1 MSKHAFSTATVI
13 SRTTGKPHHSHHNW
27 RTRIAAAFGGGLLAA
42 TSLGLP
48 ATHAAQLVTLSLG
61 AAERSIEVSDLVT
74 FANTDDIPRGLQW
87 YVDRFEPDQVD
98 EFRSLL
104 STEFEIDPL
113 STSRF
118 LNGPLGSILLERLLV
133 LFRTN
138 DPDTTLKALR
148 SAIVLAAFDREEG
161 FSIINVIQK
170 WPLREVELNF
180 NVALDAIEDAE
191 QLFVETEKVSAY
203 LRQEAII
210 ETANTDLPAN
220 LPNLRDPGIFTW
232 TIESVQLVNAERIGR
247 NLISADIYMP
257 EGLDEEAPLVV
268 ISHGL
273 GSSRTT
279 FGYLAEHLAS
289 HGIAVAAIEHPAT
302 NSVSVE
308 QFFAGFLTPA
318 GTDIFLQRPRDI
330 TLLLDELEAMTA
342 PGARWEGQMNTSNVG
357 VVGQSLG
364 GYTALAIG
372 GADLDINHLRQE
384 CETTLQS
391 LPFNLSIELQCQLL
405 DAEEP
410 LNDRYSLRDDR
421 VAAVMAIN
429 PVSSAIFGPAGMG
442 ELEIP
447 ITIVASRNDFFAPA
461 IPEQVFPYIWTGS
474 TEGKYLVY
482 VENATHFSFL
492 GNGESG
498 ASASLLP
505 SEMLGPEPEGA
516 QPVLQALGTAFMQ
529 RYLDE
534 TDLDRTSAVAD
545 IYSNAYLGRIEHPS
559 FRFFLSNSLS
569 MDDINLAIAAPLSQE
584 GADPLP
590 IPFF

>member
-1 MSKHAFSTATVI
+1 MSKTVLSQAI
-13 SRTTGKPHHSHHNW
+13 FGSKIVHHTW
-27 RTRIAAAFGGGLLAA
+27 RARIAATLGGALLTAI
-42 TSLGLP
+42 SLSHP
-48 ATHAAQLVTLSLG
+48 SVNAAQLVTLSLG

-74 FANTDDIPRGLQW
+74 FATSDEIPRGLKW
-87 YVDRFEPDQVD
+87 YVDRFEPEQVE

-104 STEFEIDPL
+104 STQFEVEPL

-138 DPDTTLKALR
+138 NPDATLTALR
-148 SAIVLAAFDREEG
+148 SAIVMAAFDRDEG

-191 QLFVETEKVSAY
+191 QLFVETEKVSTF
-203 LRQEAII
+203 LRREAII
-210 ETANTDLPAN
+210 ETASTELPAD
-220 LPNLRDPGIFTW
+220 LPNLRDSGTFSWAT
-232 TIESVQLVNAERIGR
+232 ESVQLVNSERIGR

-257 EGLDEEAPLVV
+257 EGLDEEAPLVI

-273 GSSRTT
+273 GSSRAT
-279 FGYLAEHLAS
+279 FGYLAEHFAS
-289 HGIAVAAIEHPAT
+289 HGLAVAAIEHPAT
-302 NSVSVE
+302 NSARVE
-308 QFFAGFLTPA
+308 QFFGGFLVPE
-318 GTDIFLQRPRDI
+318 GTDIFLQRPRDV
-330 TLLLDELEAMTA
+330 TLLLNELEAMTA
-342 PGARWEGQMNTSNVG
+342 PGARWDGRINTSNVG

-364 GYTALAIG
+364 GFTALALG
-372 GADLDINHLRQE
+372 GAALDINYLRQE

-405 DAEEP
+405 DVDEP
-410 LNDRYSLRDDR
+410 LADRYSLRDER

-429 PVSSAIFGPAGMG
+429 PVSSVIFGPEGMG
-442 ELEIP
+442 ELEVP
-447 ITIVASRNDFFAPA
+447 LTIVASRNDFFTPA
-461 IPEQVFPYIWTGS
+461 IPEQVFPYVWTDAS
-474 TEGKYLVY
+474 QDKYLVY

-492 GNGESG
+492 GSSQSG
-498 ASASLLP
+498 ASSSILP
-505 SEMLGPEPEGA
+505 SEMIGPEPKEA

-529 RYLDE
+529 RYLNQ
-534 TDLDRTSAVAD
+534 TDAVAD
-545 IYSNAYLGRIEHPS
+545 IYSNAYLGRIENPS

-569 MDDINLAIAAPLSQE
+569 IEDIDRAIAAPLSE
-584 GADPLP
+584 EEADPLP